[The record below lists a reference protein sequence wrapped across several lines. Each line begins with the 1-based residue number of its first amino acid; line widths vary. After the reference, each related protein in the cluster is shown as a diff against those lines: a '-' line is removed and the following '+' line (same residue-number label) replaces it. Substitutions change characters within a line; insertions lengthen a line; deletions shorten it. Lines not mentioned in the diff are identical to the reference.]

1 MSNIIINTKKS
12 TIEMNKTFSA
22 AASKF
27 GTREYDELQA
37 ARRDYPTFRVVT
49 VAKRTAKTEFKGLT
63 YEYMEKYIA
72 SHDDEE
78 NSKMAEYK
86 MLRGI
91 SDEGKDAVADSVDY
105 ADIKEWFF
113 MTFPE
118 IENFHSKRDALLEQ
132 ITKRRE
138 ARKAA

>member
-12 TIEMNKTFSA
+12 TIEINKSFA
-22 AASKF
+22 KVASQF
-27 GTREYDELQA
+27 GTSEYNELQA

-49 VAKRTAKTEFKGLT
+49 VSRKTSKPEFKGLT

-78 NSKMAEYK
+78 NTKMAEYK

-91 SDEGKDAVADSVDY
+91 SDEGKAAVADSASY
-105 ADIKEWFF
+105 ADVKEWFF

-132 ITKRRE
+132 IAKRRE